1 MKTAE
6 VKLSN
11 EGFMAKAPASV
22 VAEIKERMAATSAD
36 IERITTQLATL
47 K

>member
-11 EGFMAKAPASV
+11 EGFMAKAPANVSLKLKNV
-22 VAEIKERMAATSAD
+22 WLQHRQILSASPHNSQ
-36 IERITTQLATL
+36 R
-47 K
+47 